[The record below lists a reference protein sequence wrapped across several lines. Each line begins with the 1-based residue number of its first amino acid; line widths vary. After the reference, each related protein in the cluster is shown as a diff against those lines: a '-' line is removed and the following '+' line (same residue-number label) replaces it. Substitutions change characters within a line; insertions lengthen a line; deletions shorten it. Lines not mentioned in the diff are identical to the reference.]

1 MANVGGDK
9 YRSYLTP
16 EELKTTKWQ
25 AGPPNYDVVN
35 KLFEDG
41 RTNIWPVGSLEE
53 QVQNLVKTWEMER
66 VNKAD
71 PRDYKTLDPQK
82 FLIGING
89 KRFFTVEEV
98 KKIGGGYNMF
108 LQTSLP
114 PSLRFYDPDQE
125 TYDSSQTA
133 FKTTF
138 PRGFALEI
146 LQVYSGPPV
155 ICYKFRHWG
164 YREGPF
170 KGHEP
175 TGELVE
181 LFGIGVFELD
191 ENSKIVKIEIFCD
204 RGELLSG
211 LMKGKTD
218 DESAHKTPSASGCP
232 FMA

>member
-41 RTNIWPVGSLEE
+41 RTNIWPAGSLEE
-53 QVQNLVKTWEMER
+53 KIQNLVKTWEMEL
-66 VNKAD
+66 VHKAD
-71 PRDYKTLDPQK
+71 PNEYKTVDPQK
-82 FLIGING
+82 FVVGING
-89 KRFFTVEEV
+89 KKYFTLQDIV
-98 KKIGGGYNMF
+98 KVGGSYNMF
-108 LQTSLP
+108 LHTSLP

-125 TYDSSQTA
+125 TYDSSQTT
-133 FKTTF
+133 FKAVF

-155 ICYKFRHWG
+155 VCYKFRHWG
-164 YREGPF
+164 YMEGPF
-170 KGHEP
+170 KGYEP

-181 LFGIGVFELD
+181 FFGTAVFELD
-191 ENSKIVKIEIFCD
+191 ENSKVVKVEFFCD
-204 RGELLSG
+204 RGELLSA
-211 LMKGKTD
+211 LMKGKIS
-218 DESAHKTPSASGCP
+218 DESASQAPSASGCP